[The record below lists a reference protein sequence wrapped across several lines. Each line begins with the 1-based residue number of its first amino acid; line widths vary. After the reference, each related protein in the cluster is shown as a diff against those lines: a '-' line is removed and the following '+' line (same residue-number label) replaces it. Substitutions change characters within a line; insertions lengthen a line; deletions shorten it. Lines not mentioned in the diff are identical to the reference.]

1 MCKYYLDDKF
11 DQISSSANNLYI
23 WLHILKSYTQEKGI
37 TNQQIANIDL
47 LMEKIIEEVNI
58 LTRCI

>member
-11 DQISSSANNLYI
+11 DLISSSANNLYS